1 LFPKDWIPGQ
11 LTPPNRYALWRGP
24 RLARDDAVY
33 SLVDFVLGLLFTIPP
48 FHLSTFKYPADPVD
62 PVIRVLLFAQRMKR
76 KTPAALRGFMLVGG

>member
-1 LFPKDWIPGQ
+1 
-11 LTPPNRYALWRGP
+11 
-24 RLARDDAVY
+24 
-33 SLVDFVLGLLFTIPP
+33 VDFVLGLLFTIPP